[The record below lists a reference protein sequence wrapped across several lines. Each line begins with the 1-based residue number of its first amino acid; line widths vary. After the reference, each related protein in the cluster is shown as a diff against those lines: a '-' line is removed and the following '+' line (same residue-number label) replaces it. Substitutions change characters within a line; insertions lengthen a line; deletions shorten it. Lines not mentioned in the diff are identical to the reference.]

1 MTTAILEDN
10 PSLVTD
16 LARFSEGLAD
26 EKFLRKHYR
35 LAERD
40 WEELANDDVVELVE
54 LEKLRRIRSG
64 DLKRERAQKHVV
76 KAPDVLADIMTDPK
90 ANPRHVIDAVKT
102 LDVLAAN
109 GPQAI
114 PATERFI
121 ITINLGGDTLNFSKP
136 RAVGLDDAGN
146 QIDASTPAAITANPK
161 MDDGGGGE
169 PRAR

>member
-1 MTTAILEDN
+1 M
-10 PSLVTD
+10 
-16 LARFSEGLAD
+16 
-26 EKFLRKHYR
+26 RKHYR

-40 WEELANDDVVELVE
+40 WEELANDEVVELIE

-121 ITINLGGDTLNFSKP
+121 ITINLGGDALHFDKP
-136 RAVGLDDAGN
+136 RTIGIDDAGN
-146 QIDASTPAAITANPK
+146 QIDTAATAAITANK
-161 MDDGGGGE
+161 STGGDGGGE
-169 PRAR
+169 HF